1 MANVM
6 VPCRGCGK
14 QIHKSAPTCPHCG
27 AVQRTTRYK
36 SKTAAGVLAIFI
48 GGLGIHRFYLG
59 QWWGV
64 FYLLLCWTG
73 IPGLISLVEGIVFLC
88 SNPEKWDDKYN
99 EGIAGG
105 REGSAG
111 VVIALVVGVFFF
123 IAVIG
128 ILAAIA
134 LPAYQDYTMRA
145 KVMGAL
151 VEAAPVK
158 QGVEKYV
165 LSKRTLPR
173 SNADAGLPSTVVTKF
188 VDDITIGN
196 DGEVT
201 IRFSQDAGMP
211 LAGKTVLLTPKI
223 EEGRL
228 TWSCTRGTV
237 PEKFRPRD
245 CRGGN

>member
-1 MANVM
+1 MANLM

-14 QIHKSAPTCPHCG
+14 QIHKSAPTCPQCG

-48 GGLGIHRFYLG
+48 GGFGIHRFYLG
-59 QWWGV
+59 QWWGI

-88 SNPEKWDDKYN
+88 SNAEKWDEKYN

-111 VVIALVVGVFFF
+111 LVIALVVGVFFF
-123 IAVIG
+123 IAFIG

-145 KVMGAL
+145 KVANVL
-151 VEAAPVK
+151 VDAGRVK
-158 QGVEKYV
+158 NSVEQYV
-165 LSKRTLPR
+165 LTNRALPR
-173 SNADAGLPSTVVTKF
+173 SNADAGLPSPVVTKF
-188 VDDITIGN
+188 VDGMLIGSN
-196 DGEVT
+196 GEVT
-201 IRFSQDAGMP
+201 IQFSQDAGMP
-211 LAGKTVLLTPKI
+211 LVGKTVLLTPQL

-228 TWSCTRGTV
+228 IWSCKRGTV
-237 PEKFRPRD
+237 PDRFRPRD
-245 CRGGN
+245 CRSGN